1 MTATCTHDADRYA
14 WAEQQA
20 GLLRAGRLSEL
31 DFDYLAEEMDSIM
44 GDERRELVKRFRVLI
59 AHLLKW
65 RYQPEARSNSWR
77 STIRC
82 QRDDI
87 ADVLSGSPS
96 LRPTVPEKIA
106 AAYPKAVALA
116 SDETGKPRAA
126 FPRECP
132 FTPAELLDD
141 EFWPD

>member
-1 MTATCTHDADRYA
+1 MNVVSHDADLYA

-20 GLLRAGRLSEL
+20 GLLRAGRLADL
-31 DFDYLAEEMDSIM
+31 DIDYLAEELDSIM
-44 GDERRELVKRFRVLI
+44 GNERRELVRRFRILI

-65 RYQPEARSNSWR
+65 RYQPEARSSGWR
-77 STIRC
+77 GTIAY

-87 ADVLSGSPS
+87 SDVLIDSPS
-96 LRPTVPEKIA
+96 LQSTVPEKIS

-116 SDETGKPRAA
+116 ARETGKPKTL
-126 FPRECP
+126 FPSECP

>member
-1 MTATCTHDADRYA
+1 MTTATYA
-14 WAEQQA
+14 TDYAGWARQQA
-20 GLLRAGRLSEL
+20 ELLRSGRMQEIDLEHIADEL
-31 DFDYLAEEMDSIM
+31 DAIM
-44 GDERRELVKRFRVLI
+44 GNEKRELTRRFRVLI

-77 STIRC
+77 STIRY

-87 ADVLSGSPS
+87 NDLLNDSPS
-96 LRPTVPEKIA
+96 LKPSVPEKIA
-106 AAYPKAVALA
+106 AAYPKAIALA
-116 SDETGKPRAA
+116 MDETGKPRSS
-126 FPRECP
+126 FPQECP

>member
-1 MTATCTHDADRYA
+1 MSAVPHDVDLYA
-14 WAEQQA
+14 WAERQA

-31 DFDYLAEEMDSIM
+31 DVDYLAQELDSIM
-44 GDERRELVKRFRVLI
+44 GNERRELVKRFRILI

-65 RYQPEARSNSWR
+65 RYQPEARSSGWR
-77 STIRC
+77 GTIAY

-87 ADVLSGSPS
+87 DDVLADSPS
-96 LRPTVPEKIA
+96 LRPMVPDKIA

-116 SDETGKPRAA
+116 ARETGRPASS
-126 FPRECP
+126 FPQECP
-132 FTPAELLDD
+132 FTPAELLDA